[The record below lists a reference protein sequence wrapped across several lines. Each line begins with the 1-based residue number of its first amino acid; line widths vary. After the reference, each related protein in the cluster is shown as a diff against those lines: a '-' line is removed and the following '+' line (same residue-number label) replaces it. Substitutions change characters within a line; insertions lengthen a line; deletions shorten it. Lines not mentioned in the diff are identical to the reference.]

1 MSRKTLE
8 VVYDSLTQKEVKD
21 GVVTVVRLSIG
32 DDTYSLDLIPASHEK
47 LMSALAPFI
56 EHEDKITVITTSE
69 AAPAK
74 RRASSGTSKTPSI
87 TGEDRAR
94 LAAWAETQG
103 ESVAKRGRI
112 KASLFE
118 AWEAAG
124 RP

>member
-56 EHEDKITVITTSE
+56 EHEDKITHQLVNAMLALPDTVGVRLKG
-69 AAPAK
+69 AA
-74 RRASSGTSKTPSI
+74 
-87 TGEDRAR
+87 
-94 LAAWAETQG
+94 
-103 ESVAKRGRI
+103 
-112 KASLFE
+112 
-118 AWEAAG
+118 
-124 RP
+124 